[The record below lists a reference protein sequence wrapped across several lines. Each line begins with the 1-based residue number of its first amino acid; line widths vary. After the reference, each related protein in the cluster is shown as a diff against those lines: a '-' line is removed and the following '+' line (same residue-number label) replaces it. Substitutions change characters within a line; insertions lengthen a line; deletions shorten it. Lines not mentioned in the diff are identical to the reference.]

1 MAVFSV
7 GKDFSEVQ
15 EAQLMPED
23 WYVMEIS
30 AEPEQ
35 ASNKAMKDGGPDAPK
50 AGFNIVVKLK
60 SLSEDAEFSGRPF
73 TIWLSLP
80 NTTDEGE
87 FINGQDKVDWKL
99 EKIAKIAAAFNG
111 IADWK
116 QLAGDEINLAQ
127 GMRAK
132 CYVTQGI
139 GMDGQTPRNDID
151 TMNMTPQPVE

>member
-1 MAVFSV
+1 MPVFSV
-7 GKDFSEVQ
+7 GKDFNDVQ

-35 ASNKAMKDGGPDAPK
+35 MPNKAMKVGGPDAEK

-60 SLSEDAEFSGRPF
+60 SISEDPEYSGRPF

-80 NTTDEGE
+80 NATDEGE

-99 EKIAKIAAAFNG
+99 QKIAKIAAAFNG
-111 IADWK
+111 ISDWK
-116 QLAGDEINLAQ
+116 QLTGDEINLAK

-139 GMDGQTPRNDID
+139 GMDEQTPRNDID
-151 TMNMTPQPVE
+151 TMNMTPQPVA